1 MAFLA
6 SSTLAGPFPFF
17 VRAGLEEPL
26 SLASMITEGVT
37 VVAACP
43 SPTPIRLVYSS
54 AGGVGA
60 FGGSPVPAM
69 HLADSLKKIKKWAHY
84 WSYSLH
90 VIFFFVTF
98 WKPLQG
104 LNPLGY

>member
-6 SSTLAGPFPFF
+6 SSALAGPFPFF

-37 VVAACP
+37 VVAVCP

-69 HLADSLKKIKKWAHY
+69 HLADSSKKSKNELIIGAIR
-84 WSYSLH
+84 SMSSSSSSLSGSPY
-90 VIFFFVTF
+90 
-98 WKPLQG
+98 KG
-104 LNPLGY
+104 LTL